1 MMDIRD
7 YRLIQFI
14 TITESET
21 EWAGA
26 VLGRAVLEYGKP
38 CYIALDGDMGAGKTA
53 FVRGLASVL
62 SPGSRVKSPTYTIVN
77 EYRKGVLPL
86 FHFDL
91 YRISDAEDELYG
103 IGFEDYLAE
112 GVCVAEWS
120 SILGDDLPKDAVTVQ
135 INKSSGECGR
145 HIKVCVPEG
154 FPSLS
159 AEEDNAD
166 TIS

>member
-1 MMDIRD
+1 VKR
-7 YRLIQFI
+7 YSFNSSSEAV
-14 TITESET
+14 TERIGT
-21 EWAGA
+21 
-26 VLGRAVLEYGKP
+26 VLGRCIVAYGKP

-77 EYRKGVLPL
+77 EYRRGELPL

-120 SILGDDLPKDAVTVQ
+120 SILGDDIPADSLTVN
-135 INKSSGECGR
+135 INKLGDTEREITITLPDCMPGLD
-145 HIKVCVPEG
+145 KEG
-154 FPSLS
+154 
-159 AEEDNAD
+159 D
-166 TIS
+166 

>member
-1 MMDIRD
+1 MTWEYQHIVMSSSES
-7 YRLIQFI
+7 Q
-14 TITESET
+14 TEKI
-21 EWAGA
+21 GA
-26 VLGRAVLEYGKP
+26 VLGDAVLRYGKP

-77 EYRKGVLPL
+77 EYRKGTLPL

-91 YRISDAEDELYG
+91 YRIADAEDELYG
-103 IGFEDYLAE
+103 IGFEDYLAD

-120 SILGDDLPKDAVTVQ
+120 IILGDDIPDDSISVFIKKCGESEREITLRFPADIPKIEPEVFFDAY
-135 INKSSGECGR
+135 
-145 HIKVCVPEG
+145 
-154 FPSLS
+154 
-159 AEEDNAD
+159 

>member
-1 MMDIRD
+1 MDQQKKYTVTSSSESDTEGVGAKIGEVIRK
-7 YRLIQFI
+7 Q
-14 TITESET
+14 
-21 EWAGA
+21 G
-26 VLGRAVLEYGKP
+26 VP

-77 EYRKGVLPL
+77 EYRRGALPL

-120 SILGDDLPKDAVTVQ
+120 SILGDGVPAGAWYVYVKKTGEGTREITVNVPDGFCVT
-135 INKSSGECGR
+135 
-145 HIKVCVPEG
+145 
-154 FPSLS
+154 L
-159 AEEDNAD
+159 EE
-166 TIS
+166 

>member
-1 MMDIRD
+1 MNRMSIISSRSESD
-7 YRLIQFI
+7 
-14 TITESET
+14 TENV
-21 EWAGA
+21 GA
-26 VLGRAVLEYGKP
+26 DLGRIILKYAKP

-91 YRISDAEDELYG
+91 YRIADAEDELYG
-103 IGFEDYLAE
+103 IGFEDYLAD

-120 SILGDDLPKDAVTVQ
+120 SILGDDVPDGIAVYIKKLGESDRQITVSLPEDFSGVTT
-135 INKSSGECGR
+135 
-145 HIKVCVPEG
+145 
-154 FPSLS
+154 
-159 AEEDNAD
+159 EEN
-166 TIS
+166 